1 MSVNQQSLISG
12 HSKEFVE
19 ICKPKNM
26 FFLQEADAEI
36 EAMLA
41 QLKS

>member
-12 HSKEFVE
+12 YSKEFVE
-19 ICKPKNM
+19 ICKQKLC
-26 FFLQEADAEI
+26 FLQEADAEI